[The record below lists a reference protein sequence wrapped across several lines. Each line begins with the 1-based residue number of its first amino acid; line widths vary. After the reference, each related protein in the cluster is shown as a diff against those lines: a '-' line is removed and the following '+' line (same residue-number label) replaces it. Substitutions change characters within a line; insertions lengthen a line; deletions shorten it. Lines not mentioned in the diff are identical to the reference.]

1 MNLKKQKQLVS
12 RSLGVS
18 PKRVKL
24 STAPEHKK
32 ELQELISREGA
43 KDLLSEGMIT
53 KLPPKGN
60 SRTRANHIAAQK
72 KKGRRSGHGSR
83 RGTQNARFGDKDK
96 WMVKIRALRLLLKKF
111 KDDSRLETSTYRDLY
126 RKAKGNYFRNKKHML
141 LFIEQ
146 KSLLKEKE
154 GGKKE

>member
-1 MNLKKQKQLVS
+1 
-12 RSLGVS
+12 
-18 PKRVKL
+18 
-24 STAPEHKK
+24 
-32 ELQELISREGA
+32 
-43 KDLLSEGMIT
+43 
-53 KLPPKGN
+53 
-60 SRTRANHIAAQK
+60 
-72 KKGRRSGHGSR
+72 
-83 RGTQNARFGDKDK
+83 
-96 WMVKIRALRLLLKKF
+96 MVKIRALRLLLKKF